1 MKLLIVFDIFSK
13 FGGGSQ
19 LCSLRWF
26 KNLNDLKVETYL
38 LKNKT
43 KEKLNI
49 YPERIIDIPALNLSF
64 IFKGL
69 EIGTFLTKEA
79 IDKIKDVDLIILNEP
94 GLVSFLLSL
103 SKEMKF
109 FNKKIAFVFH
119 TNYDYF
125 SKNLK
130 LNKFDL
136 EGYFLKIGILPS
148 LIFRNF
154 IIKNSQ
160 AVIFVSKHFK
170 KLYGKRI
177 KKKSYYLPIPVSSHF
192 FINFKIKEKEPNSL
206 VYFGRLSKE
215 KRVDLIIKA
224 LKFVNK
230 KYKLFIIG
238 EGPEKENLEELTNNL
253 KLKNQIEFLGWI
265 ENKDLPEVLKE
276 FDYFVSASNFE
287 VFSFTYLES
296 LLRGLPPVVYDYPSS
311 REAIPSSC
319 GVFIKNEE
327 PDYWAKVLLKY
338 KEKSLFVDL
347 QKNILKT
354 YPKFLKFH
362 EENSSKRLKE
372 ICEAII
378 KNNK

>member
-26 KNLNDLKVETYL
+26 KNLNNLGIETYL

-49 YPERIIDIPALNLSF
+49 YPERIIEIPALNLSF
-64 IFKGL
+64 VFKGL

-79 IDKIKDVDLIILNEP
+79 INKIKEVDLIILNEP
-94 GLVSFLLSL
+94 GLISFLLSL
-103 SKEMKF
+103 SQETKLL
-109 FNKKIAFVFH
+109 NKKLAFVFH

-125 SKNLK
+125 SKNFRLD
-130 LNKFDL
+130 KFDF

-160 AVIFVSKHFK
+160 AVIFVAKSFK
-170 KLYGKRI
+170 KLYGKKIR
-177 KKKSYYLPIPVSSHF
+177 KKSYYLPIPVSSDF
-192 FINFKIKEKEPNSL
+192 FTGFKIKEKEPNSL
-206 VYFGRLSKE
+206 VYFGRLSRE
-215 KRVDLIIKA
+215 KRVDIIIKA
-224 LKFVNK
+224 LRFINK

-238 EGPEKENLEELTNNL
+238 EGQERDNLEELVRSL
-253 KLKNQIEFLGWI
+253 KLENQVEFLGWI
-265 ENKDLPEVLKE
+265 ENKNLPNILTE
-276 FDYFVSASNFE
+276 FDYFISASNFE

-296 LLRGLPPVVYDYPSS
+296 LLRGLPPFVYDYSSS
-311 REAIPSSC
+311 REAIPSNC
-319 GVFIKNEE
+319 GIFIKSDE
-327 PDYWAKVLLKY
+327 PNYWAKILLQY
-338 KEKSLFVDL
+338 KNKGLFIDL
-347 QKNILKT
+347 QKNILKA
-354 YPKFLKFH
+354 YPKFFKFH

-372 ICEAII
+372 ICEDII
-378 KNNK
+378 KK